1 MAYLNKRL
9 EAQIL
14 LSQDIPQIRVAE
26 LLKISRKTIGRWM
39 REPGFKE
46 GVLSGRKA
54 QLEAALVR
62 NTPSP
67 SNNIEIEEVE
77 FCLHKTQ
84 DTPSLSEKLIAKSFA
99 ALDELLSNPET
110 RTSDR
115 LKGIEIVLRQCGGSA
130 VANFGVKQIEQRPQ
144 NNVDTLIAQRENLR
158 ARMKTLESRRDL
170 KNSTET
176 S

>member
-1 MAYLNKRL
+1 M
-9 EAQIL
+9 
-14 LSQDIPQIRVAE
+14 
-26 LLKISRKTIGRWM
+26 
-39 REPGFKE
+39 
-46 GVLSGRKA
+46 
-54 QLEAALVR
+54 
-62 NTPSP
+62 
-67 SNNIEIEEVE
+67 
-77 FCLHKTQ
+77 HKTQ
-84 DTPSLSEKLIAKSFA
+84 NTPSLSEKLIAKSFA

-170 KNSTET
+170 KNSKET
-176 S
+176 